1 MTTPG
6 AGGQTLGPVG
16 MGERQANP
24 MEGNRTM
31 AFDIPTVGEL
41 IRRLQEFPPESPV
54 GTFDALAPACRIY
67 EVTAHES
74 GVVVITGSDSPM
86 YDDMECSADDS
97 HPSPPVTP

>member
-1 MTTPG
+1 
-6 AGGQTLGPVG
+6 
-16 MGERQANP
+16 
-24 MEGNRTM
+24 M